1 MEDYYQM
8 SNEKKKRNQ
17 RGISLIEVIVSVAI
31 IALGVTALMAQLE
44 ASYKITSVN
53 RETNKATAHLQA
65 AMEKVIATPFN
76 NIVNTHPNESVVYL
90 DNINTEDLMTGEYIT
105 VTYADENADPLEITV
120 TVYWTSFDGRARSR
134 SLTTMRTR

>member
-1 MEDYYQM
+1 MKHHGKHK
-8 SNEKKKRNQ
+8 SGSIRHKAA
-17 RGISLIEVIVSVAI
+17 GVSLVETIVAVAI

-44 ASYKITSVN
+44 AAYKITSVN

-76 NIVNTHPNESVVYL
+76 NIVNTHPNGSSVYL
-90 DNINTEDLMTGEYIT
+90 DSMSNEDLMAGEYIT
-105 VTYADENADPLEITV
+105 VTYVDENADPLEITV